1 MSPNKLWFEQA
12 NISSFQAVCS
22 RCLQFEYAALQK
34 HSQEIGCSQYKWEH
48 LYIPTSP
55 AALRPADKNLTKKK
69 NSTKVTQPPPKKINL
84 IWKNRFNFLLSRIS
98 SLVQLTADMW
108 EFVTYHSLGA
118 GTATWNGRGCI
129 HNADLPA
136 LSWQR
141 GGLQEVPQQPKVIL
155 VSLNK
160 VTFPLTRLHKPHK
173 NCWARWL
180 PHLSFHGTVLTQY
193 KCVRNKFWKKQGY
206 FFRVSVGYNSFR

>member
-1 MSPNKLWFEQA
+1 MIRASKHILF
-12 NISSFQAVCS
+12 SSCLFQVSAVWV
-22 RCLQFEYAALQK
+22 RCTAETQSGNWMFPIQMGTFV
-34 HSQEIGCSQYKWEH
+34 HP
-48 LYIPTSP
+48 YIPSSTATCWQKS
-55 AALRPADKNLTKKK
+55 DQVFK
-69 NSTKVTQPPPKKINL
+69 NSTKVTQPPPRKINL